1 MNISS
6 EMDYTIIGVGNQMGG
21 KTEKHWTQEDVD
33 SVNMIIESL
42 NLKIKISCL
51 AFFVG
56 PNVRTVQETISLLHG
71 PKKSKKKKILKFF
84 L

>member
-1 MNISS
+1 MAVNHFFQGGNG
-6 EMDYTIIGVGNQMGG
+6 IGNTNEQRL
-21 KTEKHWTQEDVD
+21 HEDL
-33 SVNMIIESL
+33 IIESL

-56 PNVRTVQETISLLHG
+56 PNVLTVQEKISTFHG
-71 PKKSKKKKILKFF
+71 PKKSKIKKILKSF